1 MRAALMDVL
10 VPSLYSGPRRPFVGA
25 RAAARARH
33 RHARV
38 PVQSRVRCALGTW
51 ETTCVVPREADVS
64 MYMREYGCT
73 HIIRHLKTIDAHRNA
88 RAEPRAEQAE
98 RKSAPHTATLDAQP
112 VPALRLLRLRPHA
125 RSPHLAPFSKVRA
138 AHLPEGHH
146 TPMAA
151 RRVDA
156 LDQVKLPSSLIVG

>member
-1 MRAALMDVL
+1 
-10 VPSLYSGPRRPFVGA
+10 
-25 RAAARARH
+25 
-33 RHARV
+33 
-38 PVQSRVRCALGTW
+38 
-51 ETTCVVPREADVS
+51 VPREADVS